1 MIRTLY
7 LAGPDVFR
15 PDAASHAG
23 RLKALCAA
31 HGFEGLF
38 PLDAQVGAQAD
49 AAPADKAAW
58 IYRADIGLLDRA
70 DAVLAN
76 LDFFRGA
83 EPDSGTCFELGYA
96 IAKGKPVYGYVP
108 EAGSWAERIRRHVP
122 ALAGTD
128 PAVDAQGWELEEFG
142 LPLNLM
148 LAVPSVVVVGGPEAA
163 LARLHADMQAGTP
176 QRPCE
181 ECRRRVGT

>member
-38 PLDAQVGAQAD
+38 PLDAQVGEQPD
-49 AAPADKAAW
+49 ATPADKAAW

-83 EPDSGTCFELGYA
+83 EPDSGTAFELGYA
-96 IAKGKPVYGYVP
+96 AALGKPLFGYID
-108 EAGSWAERIRRHVP
+108 EGGSCAERLP
-122 ALAGTD
+122 CEWLG
-128 PAVDAQGWELEEFG
+128 EEPGRDRDGNQIESFG

-148 LAVPSVVVVGGPEAA
+148 LAVPAKIAVGGAREA
-163 LARLHADMQAGTP
+163 LELL
-176 QRPCE
+176 
-181 ECRRRVGT
+181 RRELTSHL